1 MSTPGSPDAD
11 GTPDRV
17 PSMAELDA
25 LDMAEIAAGRTSA
38 DKHLRDED
46 PGPAPASLRHALTVW
61 YAQAALALVSVV
73 YGFAALGTIESALR
87 ASLTDGAVRDPDN
100 AAPAAKIGSLAS
112 TVPPILL
119 VGILVA
125 LAVQYPLLT
134 AIARH
139 NSRNCRNFYVTVVVV
154 TLLAIPV
161 GVDLLFSYPEVPTV
175 MTVIAWVQFGLLILS
190 ALFTFRRD
198 VNMWLPAPMRLRSGR
213 NGRY

>member
-1 MSTPGSPDAD
+1 MSTARDPDPD

-25 LDMAEIAAGRTSA
+25 MDMAEIAAGRTSA

-46 PGPAPASLRHALTVW
+46 PGPPPASLRHALTVW
-61 YAQAALALVSVV
+61 YAQAALGLVSVV
-73 YGFAALGTIESALR
+73 YGFAALGTIEDGLR
-87 ASLTDGAVRDPDN
+87 ASLTDGVVRDPDN
-100 AAPAAKIGSLAS
+100 AAPAGQISSLSS

-125 LAVQYPLLT
+125 LAVQYPLLV

-139 NSRNCRNFYVTVVVV
+139 HSRNCRNFYVTVVVV

-161 GVDLLFSYPEVPTV
+161 GVDLLFDYPEVPTV
-175 MTVIAWVQFGLLILS
+175 MTVIAWVQFGLLVLS

-198 VNMWLPAPMRLRSGR
+198 VNLWLPAPMRLRPGR
-213 NGRY
+213 TTGY